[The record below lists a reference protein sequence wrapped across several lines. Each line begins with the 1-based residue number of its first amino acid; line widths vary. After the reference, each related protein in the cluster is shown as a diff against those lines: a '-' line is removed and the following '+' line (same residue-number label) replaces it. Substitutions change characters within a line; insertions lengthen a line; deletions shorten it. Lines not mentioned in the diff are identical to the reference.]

1 MHFIPFFLTSLYMN
15 KIDSVGYE
23 MLSEISKNTN
33 YFIQVI
39 TIAIAA
45 PIVEELLFRGLVSV
59 SYTHLD
65 VYKRQT

>member
-1 MHFIPFFLTSLYMN
+1 MHFIPFFFTSLYMN

-39 TIAIAA
+39 TVAIAA
-45 PIVEELLFRGLVSV
+45 PIVEELLFRGLV
-59 SYTHLD
+59 
-65 VYKRQT
+65 YKRLKGIEEVSNI

>member
-1 MHFIPFFLTSLYMN
+1 MHFIPFFFTSLYMN
-15 KIDSVGYE
+15 KIDSFGYE

-45 PIVEELLFRGLVSV
+45 PIVEELLFRGLV
-59 SYTHLD
+59 
-65 VYKRQT
+65 YKRLKGIEEVSNI

>member
-1 MHFIPFFLTSLYMN
+1 MN

-45 PIVEELLFRGLVSV
+45 PIVEELLFRGLV
-59 SYTHLD
+59 
-65 VYKRQT
+65 YKRLKGIEEVSNI